1 MAVNSTS
8 EDIVKKLQVTAFL
21 VNDVLNGYCDQI
33 STTCFVTPS
42 GMPSG
47 APSGAPSSVPSGT
60 PSGTPSGPPS
70 STSGAP
76 SENVGGQMGIENL
89 QTDTVKSS
97 TGD

>member
-47 APSGAPSSVPSGT
+47 APSGVPSSV

-89 QTDTVKSS
+89 QTDTVTSS